1 MVIEVIKILDK
12 NLKLRKW
19 QSCNTSSQLADCLT
33 KRTASGKK
41 LLYFIQRGKKLFLQ
55 KSNNNNKFGKIYR
68 FLDGNVQ
75 CNFSIIESVFSYC

>member
-55 KSNNNNKFGKIYR
+55 KSNNNKFGKIYR

-75 CNFSIIESVFSYC
+75 YNFSIIESVFSYC